1 MKKPIGNWIKQSLM
15 TGIFALL
22 PVSITAWLLYTLFKW
37 ADGFIYS
44 FINAIVPS
52 LNPKNYIHFQLP
64 IFGTEIEGIPGLGIL
79 LLIIILCLIGAL
91 TRFVFIKYAIT
102 IFDNFVEQIPFA
114 NKVYFSLR
122 QIMKT
127 ISKPGAEGF
136 RRVVLVQYPR
146 EGVYSMAF
154 VTGTAP
160 YFGLNQKD
168 KMLSLFMPTTPNPTT
183 GFYFIVPEKDTIP
196 ITISI
201 EDAFKIIISGGVLTP
216 EDIREKQE
224 LSS

>member
-1 MKKPIGNWIKQSLM
+1 MKKPLSSWIKQSLM

-44 FINAIVPS
+44 FLNAIAPS
-52 LNPKNYIHFQLP
+52 LNPKNFIHFRLP
-64 IFGTEIEGIPGLGIL
+64 FFGTEIEGIPGLGIL

-102 IFDNFVEQIPFA
+102 IFDQFVEQIPFA
-114 NKVYFSLR
+114 NKIYFSLR

-127 ISKPGAEGF
+127 ISKPGAENF

-146 EGVYSMAF
+146 QGIYSMAF
-154 VTGTAP
+154 VTGMAP
-160 YFGLNQKD
+160 HLKGIIGE
-168 KMLSLFMPTTPNPTT
+168 KMVSLFMPTTPNPTT

-196 ITISI
+196 LNLTI
-201 EDAFKIIISGGVLTP
+201 EEAFKIIVSGGVLSP
-216 EDIREKQE
+216 GERVQEEK
-224 LSS
+224 SP